1 MSCGREAPGPRRRR
15 RRQPERK
22 FPGRARPR
30 RAVVEAARG
39 EGCRSRA
46 SRLPPPLS
54 ALGRRGSARREA
66 GEHRWPAAAAKLGG
80 GGCCECERRR
90 GARGHT
96 ESYRGCGRARAPRP
110 SGQVR
115 GTSNRTAPALRA
127 RAASA
132 SVPASPPRRGATVSG
147 ARTPR
152 ARTSSLPSGLPR
164 RARPRA
170 MKLWPVAP
178 RL

>member
-1 MSCGREAPGPRRRR
+1 MRGGQEGRRREA
-15 RRQPERK
+15 
-22 FPGRARPR
+22 
-30 RAVVEAARG
+30 RAVGGRRHGLADAGAGSRRESSRGELAPGGPSSRLLEARG
-39 EGCRSRA
+39 CWSRA
-46 SRLPPPLS
+46 SRLPPHLS

-66 GEHRWPAAAAKLGG
+66 GKHRWPAAAAKLGG

-96 ESYRGCGRARAPRP
+96 ECYRGCGRARAPRL

-115 GTSNRTAPALRA
+115 GTSARTAPALRA

-132 SVPASPPRRGATVSG
+132 TVPASPPRHGATVSG

-152 ARTSSLPSGLPR
+152 AGL
-164 RARPRA
+164 
-170 MKLWPVAP
+170 
-178 RL
+178 

>member
-1 MSCGREAPGPRRRR
+1 MRPRGGVYTCWGGGGWGVRGGQEGRRELWGGGATASQTQALAAG
-15 RRQPERK
+15 RK

-46 SRLPPPLS
+46 SRLLPHLS

-66 GEHRWPAAAAKLGG
+66 GKHRWLAAAAKLGG

-90 GARGHT
+90 RARGHT
-96 ESYRGCGRARAPRP
+96 ECYRGCGRVRAPRL

-115 GTSNRTAPALRA
+115 GASARTAPALRA

-132 SVPASPPRRGATVSG
+132 TVPASPPRHGATVSG

-152 ARTSSLPSGLPR
+152 AGL
-164 RARPRA
+164 
-170 MKLWPVAP
+170 
-178 RL
+178 